1 MRKINILILLALSFA
16 LFASCGKE
24 DDSPPDSPDG
34 EKKVTFPIQLYSR
47 LNNSQLFNTDD
58 FAAVTGRIRT
68 SQSYFTILHRVDA
81 VYNSPGMRNPLV
93 SIAEETGKIPVFIRN
108 RYADTRVEGSGI
120 LVGQTIREMSNT
132 PVSDGSCYFSLPLM
146 ANGSVN
152 MNIASITFENENQLA
167 TGVVTIK
174 EKLDDQTVLVGMAAK
189 ALENKLKAE
198 FSEGNYRIEFIEGK
212 NENTNQ
218 IIFVITSRKWTVG
231 EHQETAVG
239 TDGISCFDIE
249 IEKL

>member
-1 MRKINILILLALSFA
+1 MQRINILILLAVSFS

-34 EKKVTFPIQLYSR
+34 GKKVTFPIQLYSQ
-47 LNNSQLFNTDD
+47 LNNSSLFSTDD

-81 VYNSPGMRNPLV
+81 VYNSPGIQNPLV

-108 RYADTRVEGSGI
+108 RYAGTRVEGSGI
-120 LVGQTIREMSNT
+120 LVGQTIREMKNT
-132 PVSDGSCYFSLPLM
+132 PVSDGCSYFSMPLM
-146 ANGSVN
+146 ANESIN
-152 MNIASITFENENQLA
+152 MNIASVTFENENQLA
-167 TGVVTIK
+167 TGVATIK
-174 EKLDDQTVLVGMAAK
+174 EKLDDQTVLVGIATK
-189 ALENKLKAE
+189 TLKNRLKSE
-198 FSEGNYRIEFIEGK
+198 FPEGNYRIEFIEGK

-218 IIFVITSRKWTVG
+218 IIFVITSLKWAVG
-231 EHQETAVG
+231 KHQETTIG

>member
-1 MRKINILILLALSFA
+1 MQKIKILILLAVSVSI
-16 LFASCGKE
+16 FASCGK
-24 DDSPPDSPDG
+24 DGDSPPDLPDG
-34 EKKVTFPIQLYSR
+34 GKKVTFPIQLYSR
-47 LNNSQLFNTDD
+47 LNNRSLFSTDD

-68 SQSYFTILHRVDA
+68 SQSYLTILHRVDA
-81 VYNSPGMRNPLV
+81 VYNSPGMRNPLHSV
-93 SIAEETGKIPVFIRN
+93 AEETGKIPVFILN
-108 RYADTRVEGSGI
+108 RYAGTRVEGSGI
-120 LVGQTIREMSNT
+120 LVGQTIREMTNI
-132 PVSDGSCYFSLPLM
+132 PVSEGCSYFLLPLM
-146 ANGSVN
+146 ANESIN
-152 MNIASITFENENQLA
+152 MKITSITFENENQLA
-167 TGVVTIK
+167 TGVATIK